1 MEHLIWQRG
10 RMNKDQKALLVACV
24 ALQMETLV
32 KQANGGEVPE
42 ASRVSSSFD
51 NGVISLWLDGRPV
64 GTIDLTSLC
73 PKMTP
78 LPETGNVHE
87 KAAPAIEPT

>member
-1 MEHLIWQRG
+1 M
-10 RMNKDQKALLVACV
+10 MNKGQKALLVACV
-24 ALQMETLV
+24 AVRMERLV

-42 ASRVSSSFD
+42 ASRCRSSFD
-51 NGVISLWLDGRPV
+51 NGIISVWLDGRPV

-78 LPETGNVHE
+78 LPETGDVH
-87 KAAPAIEPT
+87 KNAAPAIEPK